1 MRTVEVAKISFH
13 GMVIRV
19 RLANG
24 ERPVINGEDI
34 EVRVG
39 SASIVGR
46 IVGVDKDVVS
56 IERRRMVQK

>member
-1 MRTVEVAKISFH
+1 MRTIEVAKISFH
-13 GMVIRV
+13 GSVIRV